1 MLDRLQLPG
10 WRRRLEGEKA
20 AKRYEAE
27 AATTPRVAV
36 PGVLPAVGHTATFI
50 RRMTEAVSNRF
61 AWLLD
66 AYDDYPPRRGGGR
79 TLPPISGAQNVPTTL
94 AHPPGTVG
102 AASSFAVL
110 RRRGRM

>member
-1 MLDRLQLPG
+1 MDYRLRLPAWRKRLD
-10 WRRRLEGEKA
+10 GEKA

-27 AATTPRVAV
+27 AVTRPPSVAAPGLLPRL
-36 PGVLPAVGHTATFI
+36 GQTAAFI
-50 RRMTEAVSNRF
+50 RRMWEATPNPF
-61 AWLLD
+61 AWLN
-66 AYDDYPPRRGGGR
+66 DDLPLPRMP
-79 TLPPISGAQNVPTTL
+79 PPISGAQNVPTTL